1 MMSAAQPQGDYAGL
15 PLPDEAYAKLHAA
28 VRPTVR
34 IEAVSLE
41 AALGRYLAQDV
52 SSPIDLPEFP
62 RSMVDGYAVIT
73 TDLAGATADQP
84 VALPVIGEVRMGT
97 AAAVTVQPG
106 TAVKIHTGAM
116 LPSGTTAV
124 AMVEWTSE
132 LADGRVTFDRQPRN
146 GANTIAV
153 AEDVRRG
160 EPLLRAGRRLRSDDL
175 GGLAAIGQVSV
186 PVARKPVVAV
196 LSGGDEVVAP
206 HQTPLPGQ
214 VRDVNGVALAAMVEE
229 AGGAVWRLGIGRD
242 DFTTFRG
249 LVEQALAGAD
259 IVVVTGGSSVGTR
272 DITRDVLDS
281 FEGSEALVHG
291 VAVRPGKPTLLSLVQ
306 GKPFFGLPGNP
317 VSAVVTFRLFV
328 LPTILRY
335 LGASAPQQRVPV
347 RARLTAPVP
356 PSGGREDYVHVRLWE
371 EGGEALAAPVVGKS
385 NLIFTIVRAD
395 GLIRVP
401 ISQSGVPADSHV
413 LVWPF

>member
-1 MMSAAQPQGDYAGL
+1 MSAAQPQGDYAGL

-34 IEAVSLE
+34 IEAVPLE

-73 TDLAGATADQP
+73 ADLAGATADQP

-186 PVARKPVVAV
+186 PVAKACPVAS
-196 LSGGDEVVAP
+196 LISCQRSGSP
-206 HQTPLPGQ
+206 
-214 VRDVNGVALAAMVEE
+214 R
-229 AGGAVWRLGIGRD
+229 
-242 DFTTFRG
+242 
-249 LVEQALAGAD
+249 
-259 IVVVTGGSSVGTR
+259 
-272 DITRDVLDS
+272 
-281 FEGSEALVHG
+281 
-291 VAVRPGKPTLLSLVQ
+291 
-306 GKPFFGLPGNP
+306 
-317 VSAVVTFRLFV
+317 
-328 LPTILRY
+328 
-335 LGASAPQQRVPV
+335 
-347 RARLTAPVP
+347 
-356 PSGGREDYVHVRLWE
+356 
-371 EGGEALAAPVVGKS
+371 
-385 NLIFTIVRAD
+385 
-395 GLIRVP
+395 
-401 ISQSGVPADSHV
+401 
-413 LVWPF
+413 